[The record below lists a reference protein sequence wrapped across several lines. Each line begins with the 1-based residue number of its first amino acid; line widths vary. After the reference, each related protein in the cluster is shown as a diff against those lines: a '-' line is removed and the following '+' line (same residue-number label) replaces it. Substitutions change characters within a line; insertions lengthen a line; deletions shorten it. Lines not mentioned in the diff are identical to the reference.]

1 MSQYLEKRTYDG
13 RLYDFPCAPIL
24 ATGETIT
31 TINSITA
38 DQGGL
43 IFGTPVKNS
52 APITYPD
59 GSVAAIGT
67 VIQVEISAGTI
78 PTGSDSIG
86 LGVPNLLCTVR
97 ARFNTSISPNQLEAT
112 ALILLKDQPT

>member
-1 MSQYLEKRTYDG
+1 MSQLLEKRTYDA

-24 ATGETIT
+24 AAGETIT
-31 TINSITA
+31 TIESMTA

-43 IFGTPVKNS
+43 AFGTPVKNS

-59 GSVAAIGT
+59 GTIAAIGT

-78 PTGSDSIG
+78 PAGSDSMG
-86 LGVPNLLCTVR
+86 FGVPNLLCTVR
-97 ARFNTSISPNQLEAT
+97 ARFKTNLSPNQIEAT
-112 ALILLKDQPT
+112 VLILLIDRVV